1 MILDTLLQFT
11 GTRGGTSSGTM
22 PGTGTIDADSLT
34 GAASTY
40 TASQLLDLGVASGV
54 PSSANGGGAR
64 DLGIGDNPSLELSI
78 LATTAFAGGTSVSFA
93 LQGAPDNGSGAPGS
107 YTTMWSSGAIV
118 TANLDAGQQLANV
131 TVPRTVPGQPMPRF
145 LRLQATSVGVF
156 TGAASNQFQANI
168 VLDRDDQPVG
178 TDGAY
183 SGYPAGIL
191 VAN

>member
-11 GTRGGTSSGTM
+11 GSRGGTPSGTM
-22 PGTGTIDADSLT
+22 PGTGTSDADSLT

-40 TASQLLDLGVASGV
+40 TASQIIDLGVASGV

-64 DLGIGDNPSLELSI
+64 DLGVGDAPSLELSI

-107 YTTMWSSGAIV
+107 YTTMWASAAIAL
-118 TANLDAGQQLANV
+118 ANLDAGQQLANV
-131 TVPRTVPGQPMPRF
+131 TVPRVVPGQPLPRF
-145 LRLQATSVGVF
+145 LRLQATSVGTF
-156 TGAASNQFQANI
+156 TGASNNQFQANI
-168 VLDRDDQPVG
+168 VLDRDDQITG
-178 TDGAY
+178 ADGQY
-183 SGYPAGIL
+183 SGYPAGIT

>member
-1 MILDTLLQFT
+1 MILDALLQFT
-11 GTRGGTSSGTM
+11 GSRAGTPSGTM

-40 TASQLLDLGVASGV
+40 TASQILDLGVASGV

-64 DLGIGDNPSLELSI
+64 DIGIGDSPTLELSI

-107 YTTMWSSGAIV
+107 YTTMWVSPTYLTASLVAGAM
-118 TANLDAGQQLANV
+118 LANV
-131 TVPRTVPGQPMPRF
+131 AVPRTIAGQPLPRF

-156 TGAASNQFQANI
+156 TGAASNQFQADI
-168 VLDRDDQPVG
+168 VLDRDDQIIG
-178 TDGAY
+178 TGGAY
-183 SGYPAGIL
+183 GGYPAGL
-191 VAN
+191 TVAN